1 MALAHQDAR
10 IRERAYAL
18 WEQEG
23 RPQGREWDHWTRA
36 AGEIETGGRASQS
49 NGKPAQPRATEAPK
63 ATTNLKAKGRI
74 RRALKS
80 AMS

>member
-1 MALAHQDAR
+1 MLAHQDAR
-10 IRERAYAL
+10 IRERAYAI

-36 AGEIETGGRASQS
+36 AEEIERTGRMGQADAKIPQ
-49 NGKPAQPRATEAPK
+49 KAAAAPK
-63 ATTNLKAKGRI
+63 AMTNSKAKGRI